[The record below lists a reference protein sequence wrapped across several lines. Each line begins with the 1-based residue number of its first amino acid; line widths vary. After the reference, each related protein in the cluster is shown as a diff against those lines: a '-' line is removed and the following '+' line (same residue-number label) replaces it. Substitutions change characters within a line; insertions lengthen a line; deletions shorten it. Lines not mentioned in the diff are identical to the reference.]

1 MGLEMIKHILIA
13 STLIS
18 LMAPMA
24 FASGPG
30 IKPIPANT
38 DPNCIT
44 NPNDPYEPRVR
55 MVTGRDAGV
64 CVNSTLRRSVKALLG
79 DEAAQYFPHADGKI
93 VVANFSHK
101 NKYWI
106 AEIPL
111 SSMTEMVL
119 QSEHFPMVTKPI
131 KIEIDHTQIRFSFSQ
146 PIRLVTQVT
155 DGPRETLE
163 LHHLILSEENIGP
176 YGEAYDFFN
185 GAKGYFNV
193 AYRIVSLEDKYNW
206 MIADSGHQVSQRR
219 FDLGQYNQI
228 SYLLE
233 GIKRGTQ
240 YGSGRPYDSFN
251 LNCSTEILDIL
262 NAVLGT
268 DKFETVGFVSNK
280 LPRMLDSLKVLDL
293 EKMPNFNEEYKDL
306 TK

>member
-1 MGLEMIKHILIA
+1 
-13 STLIS
+13 
-18 LMAPMA
+18 MAPMA

-30 IKPIPANT
+30 IKPTPANT

-55 MVTGRDAGV
+55 MVTGPDTGV
-64 CVNSTLRRSVKALLG
+64 CVNSTLRRSVMALTG
-79 DEAAQYFPHADGKI
+79 AEAAKYFPAADGKI

-111 SSMTEMVL
+111 SKMTDMIL
-119 QSEHFPMVTKPI
+119 QSEHFPMVNKPV
-131 KIEIDHTQIRFSFSQ
+131 KIEIDHTQIHFAFSE
-146 PIRLVTQVT
+146 PIRLISQAA
-155 DGPRETLE
+155 DEARETLE
-163 LHHLILSEENIGP
+163 LYDLILSEENIGP
-176 YGEAYDFFN
+176 YGEAFDFFG
-185 GAKGYFNV
+185 GAKGHFNV
-193 AYRIVSLEDKYNW
+193 AYRVVSLEDKYNW
-206 MIADSGHQVSQRR
+206 MIAEQGHTVSQRR
-219 FDLGQYNQI
+219 FDLNQYNQI

-233 GIKRGTQ
+233 GIKRGTK

-268 DKFETVGFVSNK
+268 QTFDTVGFISNK
-280 LPRMLDSLKVLDL
+280 LPAMLDSLKVLSK
-293 EKMPNFNEEYKDL
+293 EEIPTFNETFKSQR
-306 TK
+306 

>member
-1 MGLEMIKHILIA
+1 MIKSILIT

-18 LMAPMA
+18 LMAPIA

-38 DPNCIT
+38 NPNCIT

-55 MVTGRDAGV
+55 MVTGPDTGV
-64 CVNSTLRRSVKALLG
+64 CVNSTLRRSVTALTG
-79 DEAAQYFPHADGKI
+79 AEAAKYFPPADGNI

-111 SSMTEMVL
+111 SKMTDMIL
-119 QSEHFPMVTKPI
+119 QSEHFPMITKPI
-131 KIEIDHTQIRFSFSQ
+131 KIEIDHTQIHFAFSE
-146 PIRLVTQVT
+146 PIRLVSQAT
-155 DGPRETLE
+155 DEVRQNLE
-163 LHHLILSEENIGP
+163 LYDLILSEENIGP
-176 YGEAYDFFN
+176 YGEAFDFFG
-185 GAKGYFNV
+185 GAKGHFNV
-193 AYRIVSLEDKYNW
+193 AYRVVSLEDKYNW
-206 MIADSGHQVSQRR
+206 MIAEQGHQVSQRR
-219 FDLGQYNQI
+219 FDLNQYNQI
-228 SYLLE
+228 SFLLE
-233 GIKRGTQ
+233 GIKRGTE

-268 DKFETVGFVSNK
+268 HTFDTIGFISNR
-280 LPRMLDSLKVLDL
+280 LPAMLNSLNLLNK
-293 EKMPNFNEEYKDL
+293 EKMPTFNETFK
-306 TK
+306 KQK

>member
-1 MGLEMIKHILIA
+1 MIKNILIA

-44 NPNDPYEPRVR
+44 NPNDPYEPRVK
-55 MVTGRDAGV
+55 MVTGPDIGV

-79 DEAAQYFPHADGKI
+79 DEASKYFPPTDGKI

-111 SSMTEMVL
+111 SSITDMVL

-131 KIEIDHTQIRFSFSQ
+131 KIEIDHTQIRFSFSE
-146 PIRLVTQVT
+146 PIRLVTQAT

-185 GAKGYFNV
+185 GTKGYFNV

-206 MIADSGHQVSQRR
+206 MIADSGHTVSQRR
-219 FDLGQYNQI
+219 FNLSEHNQI

-233 GIKRGTQ
+233 GIKRGTE
-240 YGSGRPYDSFN
+240 YGSSRPYHSFN

-268 DKFETVGFVSNK
+268 DKFDTIGFISNK
-280 LPRMLDSLKVLDL
+280 LPAMLNSLKVLSP
-293 EKMPNFNEEYKDL
+293 EKMPTFNEDYNLLQK
-306 TK
+306 